1 MLTATGI
8 VNGRWQISTPTE
20 STPLD
25 RSPKKFGTG
34 DYIGGLYGCV
44 KFGKNSS
51 MGASGQGVKYNDF
64 LYLFY
69 FMNSLQVR
77 PVDRFSRLMAQTT
90 RTRAHICL
98 LGGFVDIAPHF
109 GGEIPET
116 PNFGGVNRRF
126 QAKRA
131 KILKVSDYRNYYID
145 FNQNLHNDRD
155 HHVVVVDDPN
165 SRPTNPRWRTA
176 AI

>member
-1 MLTATGI
+1 
-8 VNGRWQISTPTE
+8 
-20 STPLD
+20 
-25 RSPKKFGTG
+25 
-34 DYIGGLYGCV
+34 
-44 KFGKNSS
+44 
-51 MGASGQGVKYNDF
+51 
-64 LYLFY
+64 
-69 FMNSLQVR
+69 
-77 PVDRFSRLMAQTT
+77 MAQTT
-90 RTRAHICL
+90 RTRANICL

-155 HHVVVVDDPN
+155 HQVVVVDDPN

-176 AI
+176 AIWKKPLNRHISATVWPIFWDLVKWLILSHYSGSTVKISNFWKYKMATAAILKNHKNRDISATVWPILMKFGKMT

>member
-1 MLTATGI
+1 
-8 VNGRWQISTPTE
+8 
-20 STPLD
+20 
-25 RSPKKFGTG
+25 
-34 DYIGGLYGCV
+34 
-44 KFGKNSS
+44 
-51 MGASGQGVKYNDF
+51 
-64 LYLFY
+64 
-69 FMNSLQVR
+69 
-77 PVDRFSRLMAQTT
+77 MAQTT
-90 RTRAHICL
+90 RTRANICL

-155 HHVVVVDDPN
+155 HQVVVVDDPN